1 MRRQIL
7 DATLAARRDK
17 LPVALV
23 TDLATG
29 RQRLVDPDGSSGD
42 LDLAEDMIGAAREA
56 LREDRSGVLD
66 ASDGKLFV
74 QVFTPPLR
82 LVIVGAVHIA
92 QSLAPMASLAGYE
105 VTVIDPR
112 RAFATAERFPGV
124 TITDDWPDEALERI
138 APDYRTAVVTL
149 THDPKLDDA
158 ALAVALRSEVFYI
171 GCLGSQKTH
180 GARLKRLRRAGFGD
194 EDMAR
199 IHGPIGLDLG
209 GKLPAE
215 IAVAT
220 LAEITQIRHARARA

>member
-1 MRRQIL
+1 MRREVL
-7 DATLAARRDK
+7 DATLAARQGKR
-17 LPVALV
+17 PVALV
-23 TDLATG
+23 TDLSSG
-29 RQRLVDPDGSSGD
+29 RQRLVDPKDSTGD

-92 QSLAPMASLAGYE
+92 QALAPMASLAGYE

-194 EDMAR
+194 ADMAR

-209 GKLPAE
+209 GRLPAE

-220 LAEITQIRHARARA
+220 LAQITQIRHGRAPA